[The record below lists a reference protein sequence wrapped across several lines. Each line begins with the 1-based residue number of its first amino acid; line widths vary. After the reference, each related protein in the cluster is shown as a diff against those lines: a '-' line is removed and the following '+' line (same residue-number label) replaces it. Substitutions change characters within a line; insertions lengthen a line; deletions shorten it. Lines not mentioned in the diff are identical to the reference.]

1 MNLDD
6 FEKPVRIL
14 VGLGFPREVR
24 GVWDAHQLLSD
35 WPAFTRNRSHHVALR
50 ACEAALR
57 GDIDAETARAAFV
70 AFARRNHLLLPDVDE
85 AIAARRTPGTTFPG
99 ASA

>member
-1 MNLDD
+1 MNFDS

-14 VGLGFPREVR
+14 VGLGFPREI
-24 GVWDAHQLLSD
+24 GSVWEAHELLSD
-35 WPAFTRNRSHHVALR
+35 WPVFTRNKSHDVALR

-57 GDIDAETARAAFV
+57 GDIEAETARGAFV
-70 AFARRNHLLLPDVDE
+70 AFARRNNLLIADADE
-85 AIAARRTPGTTFPG
+85 AIAAKSTGRMTFPG

>member
-1 MNLDD
+1 MKLDD

-70 AFARRNHLLLPDVDE
+70 AFARRNNLLLPDVDE
-85 AIAARRTPGTTFPG
+85 AIAARRTRGTTFPG